1 MERILTRI
9 KILYELRRQNHDRK
23 NIFLGSLPVCVPEI
37 FVFYEARMMVFNCS
51 SSFTCFFFDSTGGEG
66 YY

>member
-1 MERILTRI
+1 M
-9 KILYELRRQNHDRK
+9 K
-23 NIFLGSLPVCVPEI
+23 NEVIIE
-37 FVFYEARMMVFNCS
+37 EVFNCS